1 MSARHMLTIG
11 AAIAAFLGGLAAAP
25 ASADS
30 NASASS
36 ATILASHDAYADL
49 YEGSEWVARVHFD
62 AAGDHFILTKKSNRT
77 YSGRAYMEW
86 EYTTVAGNFRTGRH
100 NRLSQVGIPVDF
112 NHNFGE
118 GRKVELRVCV
128 EDAWF
133 DPCSDWETGYA

>member
-11 AAIAAFLGGLAAAP
+11 AASAAFLGGLAAVP

-49 YEGSEWVARVHFD
+49 YEGSEWVA
-62 AAGDHFILTKKSNRT
+62 S
-77 YSGRAYMEW
+77 
-86 EYTTVAGNFRTGRH
+86 
-100 NRLSQVGIPVDF
+100 LSQVGIPVDF